1 MTDLVSIIIP
11 YFKKKKFIKQTID
24 SVVSQTYKKYEVILV
39 YDDIDFSDLS
49 YIKKI
54 IKNVKKKKIVIN
66 NKNSGAGISRNIGIN
81 NSKGKFI
88 AFLDADDVWSKN
100 KLNEQINFMKNQN
113 ADFSFTSYSII
124 NDKNHVNRN
133 VVADKNMTYEKLI
146 KSCDIGLSTVI
157 IKSKLLKL
165 HRFPSIKT
173 KEDYVLW
180 LKLSKSKIK
189 LCGLKKNL
197 ASWRKLDESLSS
209 STLQKLNDA
218 FKVYNKYLRFNFFKS
233 LLFTIILSYN
243 FIKKR
248 YF

>member
-113 ADFSFTSYSII
+113 VDFSFTSYSII

>member
-1 MTDLVSIIIP
+1 M
-11 YFKKKKFIKQTID
+11 
-24 SVVSQTYKKYEVILV
+24 
-39 YDDIDFSDLS
+39 
-49 YIKKI
+49 
-54 IKNVKKKKIVIN
+54 
-66 NKNSGAGISRNIGIN
+66 NSE
-81 NSKGKFI
+81 
-88 AFLDADDVWSKN
+88 L
-100 KLNEQINFMKNQN
+100 
-113 ADFSFTSYSII
+113 
-124 NDKNHVNRN
+124 
-133 VVADKNMTYEKLI
+133 TYEKLI

>member
-39 YDDIDFSDLS
+39 NDDIDFSDLS

-66 NKNSGAGISRNIGIN
+66 NKNSGAGISRNIGIH

-100 KLNEQINFMKNQN
+100 KLNEQIKFMKNQN
-113 ADFSFTSYSII
+113 VDFSFTSYSII